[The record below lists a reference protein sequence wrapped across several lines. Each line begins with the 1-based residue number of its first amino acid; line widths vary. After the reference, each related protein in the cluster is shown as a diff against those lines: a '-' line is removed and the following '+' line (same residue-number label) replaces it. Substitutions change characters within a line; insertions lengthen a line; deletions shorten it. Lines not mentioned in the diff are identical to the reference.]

1 MGSFK
6 HPKFFDPIAADRIR
20 TVYQEIMDALESQNA
35 LSLALD
41 DHELKAAI
49 IRRLIKLFTDGTP
62 HQDWKSEVLRTLPLR

>member
-6 HPKFFDPIAADRIR
+6 QPKSSDPIATDRIR
-20 TVYQEIMDALESQNA
+20 TVYHEIMDALESQNV
-35 LSLALD
+35 LSLDLD
-41 DHELKAAI
+41 DHELKAAV